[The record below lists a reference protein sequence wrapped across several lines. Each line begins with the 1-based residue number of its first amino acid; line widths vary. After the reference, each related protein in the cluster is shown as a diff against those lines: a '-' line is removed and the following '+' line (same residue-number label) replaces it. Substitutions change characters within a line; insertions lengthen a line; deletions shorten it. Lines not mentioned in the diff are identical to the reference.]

1 MSAKESPPPT
11 KAAPVYLRAI
21 RFYRPYLGQIGL
33 ALGLLLVTIALN
45 LLKPWPV
52 KWLIDSVIPVATA
65 AKATDTTPDILFW
78 GLKMSIAHATL
89 WAAGSVIVIYLLQGV
104 FNVGNN
110 YILTEIG
117 LKALLHLRTRLY
129 AFLQHLPLHFH
140 ERRRSGDSTF
150 RVAYDSQAIQTLFNR
165 GFTAVLSSV
174 ITLVGTFAV
183 MFCVDRTLA
192 YCSLAVV
199 PLLWLTISFF
209 ARRIRQESDTL
220 QQEES
225 DVLAAAT
232 EGLSAIRVVHAFGRE
247 EYEVS
252 QFAREAEHSYGAN
265 LRLTLT
271 STLSS
276 LIVGLV
282 TALGT
287 ALVLYLGATHVIQS
301 RLDLGNLWIFLNYLT
316 NLYQPLEQLSYTAWS
331 MEGAAAGMQRV
342 FEVMDTEDAVPET
355 PGAPALPPIDGRI
368 TFDHV
373 SFRYDAE
380 ESLIVQDLSLEILPG
395 QTVAIVGG
403 TGAGKTTVLSM
414 IPRFYDPTEG
424 RILLDGLD
432 IRKYRKKSVRE
443 NIAIVLQD
451 TLLLSGTVEEN
462 IAYGRLGAKPDE
474 IRRAAVQAQAHDF
487 ITRLPQGYKTPVGE
501 RGVRLSGGQRQR
513 IGIARAFLKG
523 APILLLDEP
532 TSALDVS
539 TESEIMDTLR
549 RLMRIQTTLI
559 VTHRLNTVHHY
570 SDRIYV
576 MDQGRLV
583 ESGTGAELLALN
595 GHYAHLW
602 AKGNYGA

>member
-1 MSAKESPPPT
+1 MTKTNESVT
-11 KAAPVYLRAI
+11 GVYLRAI
-21 RFYRPYLGQIGL
+21 RFYRPYLGQIFL
-33 ALGLLLVTIALN
+33 ALLLLVVSIGFG

-52 KWLIDSVIPVATA
+52 KWMIDTVLPVATA
-65 AKATDTTPDILFW
+65 AKSGPVPDIVFW
-78 GLKMSIAHATL
+78 GIKMSVQHAIL
-89 WAAGSVIVIYLLQGV
+89 WASGGVVVIYLLSGIFSV
-104 FNVGNN
+104 WNN
-110 YILTEIG
+110 YILVEIG

-165 GFTAVLSSV
+165 GFTTVLSSV
-174 ITLVGTFAV
+174 VTLVGTFLV
-183 MFCVDRTLA
+183 MFYVDWTLA
-192 YCSLAVV
+192 VCSLLVV
-199 PLLWLTISFF
+199 PLLWATIYFF

-225 DVLAAAT
+225 NVLAAAT

-247 EYEVS
+247 EYEVN

-287 ALVLYLGATHVIQS
+287 ALVLYLAVNHILQE
-301 RLDLGNLWIFLNYLT
+301 RFAIGNLFVFITYLA

-342 FEVMDTEDAVPET
+342 FEVMDTEDTVPET
-355 PGAPALPPIDGRI
+355 PGAAPLPQIDGRI
-368 TFDHV
+368 TLENV
-373 SFRYDAE
+373 SFGYEKDE
-380 ESLIVQDLSLEILPG
+380 ELIVKGLSLDIHAG

-403 TGAGKTTVLSM
+403 TGAGKTTVLSL

-424 RILLDGLD
+424 RVLLDGHD
-432 IRKYRKKSVRE
+432 IRQYRKKSVRE
-443 NIAIVLQD
+443 NISIVLQD

-462 IAYGRLGAKPDE
+462 IAYGRLGAKPEE
-474 IRRAAVQAQAHDF
+474 IRKAAVQAQAHDF
-487 ITRLPQGYKTPVGE
+487 IMRLPQGYQTHVGE

-532 TSALDVS
+532 TSALDVA
-539 TESEIMDTLR
+539 TESEVMETLK

-570 SDRIYV
+570 ADKIYV
-576 MDQGRLV
+576 MDRGVLV
-583 ESGTGAELLALN
+583 EAGSGAELLARG
-595 GHYAHLW
+595 GHYASLW
-602 AKGNYGA
+602 AKGNYGG